1 MSVHEESRRLNCLHW
16 ALYPSL
22 VSNTVCNPSSDPSP
36 SAFEVFLS
44 QLVPSTPQYR
54 KSGQKC
60 YILLRFY
67 FLEPKNNYS
76 SEHFLRVNLLPL
88 LCTSHWVLLQS
99 TRLMS
104 LCFLNSIMQ
113 QLTLLVSPGAKASGC
128 PTKWWIPPTTRWIRH
143 KVMFSWNAL
152 LKKQF
157 LIVLSC
163 SGWRVS
169 EGCWRAQLGP
179 EGTAVMIIQGL
190 SLLWFDF
197 SDLTS
202 PHPPPAPPHPPITPQ
217 LCHHKNLS
225 AGPCPLQIANISP
238 PPCHN
243 TSVCSAW
250 FIDYVDCE

>member
-67 FLEPKNNYS
+67 FLKPKKHYS
-76 SEHFLRVNLLPL
+76 FPPCDSFASIVHQSLSLAAKY
-88 LCTSHWVLLQS
+88 TSHVFVFPQ
-99 TRLMS
+99 
-104 LCFLNSIMQ
+104 LNNAAAD
-113 QLTLLVSPGAKASGC
+113 LLVSPGAKASGC